1 MCSGGVYRVNSG
13 VLEWSTGVNLGVL
26 EGSTGVNL
34 GVLEGSTDSAPLVAN
49 MKKNI

>member
-1 MCSGGVYRVNSG
+1 MCSGGVYR
-13 VLEWSTGVNLGVL
+13 VNLGVL